1 MLKYMSVV
9 FSSLLVIGLVAHFHK
24 ADQRSAQLDRFLYAE
39 QGDASVNQSGD
50 GEPQSGGRKN

>member
-9 FSSLLVIGLVAHFHK
+9 LSSLLVIGLVAHFHK

-50 GEPQSGGRKN
+50 GQPPSGSRKN